1 MAYYEKAF
9 TDVDERDLIK
19 DLDKI
24 FMDEGY
30 KARDKKEAD
39 FDDHRLYIRTF
50 EKESSI
56 LKYMIGA
63 TLILH
68 ISDEIHL
75 YLLMTGGDLP
85 NHTRFDKNI
94 IFREI
99 ETLEGRIEAI
109 TH

>member
-1 MAYYEKAF
+1 MAYYEKVF
-9 TDVDERDLIK
+9 TDVDERDLVK

-39 FDDHRLYIRTF
+39 FDDHRLYIRAF

-63 TLILH
+63 
-68 ISDEIHL
+68 
-75 YLLMTGGDLP
+75 
-85 NHTRFDKNI
+85 N
-94 IFREI
+94 
-99 ETLEGRIEAI
+99 
-109 TH
+109 